1 MGGKSLLQA
10 ETTCLQDL
18 CLWDLQSLLK
28 LANASGEQV
37 IKPKLQNYLSLIL
50 NRGRFGVLVVFFLI
64 EGINI
69 R

>member
-10 ETTCLQDL
+10 ETTCLQDR

-64 EGINI
+64 KGINI